1 MGALQTA
8 SKWFSAWW
16 GFNGGRAANAYPGSK
31 VDDQYPS
38 RPELS
43 LDQKDLLSRM
53 ELRQL
58 LNSGRHI
65 YNSYPMVSGAA
76 NDIAN
81 NVIGQHWQPQYTGKR
96 DQVWGRKVEGW
107 LREYYKIC
115 DVRGQ
120 PFDLVT
126 DLYVG
131 VVTLIRDG
139 EYFLHL
145 TQNEAGYPMIQFLE
159 AHRIGTRIGAFA
171 GPIMEGPYKGLTQR
185 NGIAYNSYS
194 RPIAYRFLGDTP
206 ETDEW
211 IDAARIYHVYDPKWF
226 SQGRGISPLVYG
238 ILDWLDV
245 HGWRQ
250 NEKMAQLIFSSIALL
265 ETNEAGAPSTL
276 QERMRQAVTGS
287 STGGPVKQIVESFT
301 SGMTRFMKING
312 SNIKALEN
320 ARPSPNQ
327 ANFEERILRGCFRAM
342 GWTYEQ
348 GYDSSNQGGANVRRD
363 VAQNQKSV
371 EHMQAITAKPW
382 TRVTVYGIAAADA
395 LGVLNDE
402 DGKPLGIVPD
412 FYKWRPQL
420 PQKMT
425 VDAGRDR
432 RVDVEEI
439 RAGTRTMIED
449 IRDRGGDEEEHIDE
463 QIRFYKM
470 KRDKAREAEI
480 APDEWVDCFG
490 SLLINPS
497 SAPAPE
503 PESKE
508 DDKTD
513 PAKKKPDEKM
523 GDNNDE

>member
-1 MGALQTA
+1 MWST
-8 SKWFSAWW
+8 FW
-16 GFNGGRAANAYPGSK
+16 GYGGGRTANAFPGSK
-31 VDDQYPS
+31 VDEQYPS

-43 LDQKDLLSRM
+43 LDQKDMIGRM
-53 ELRQL
+53 EHKQL

-65 YNSYPMVSGAA
+65 YNAYPMVSGAA

-81 NVIGQHWQPQYTGKR
+81 NVIGQHWQPQYTGKK
-96 DQVWGRKVEGW
+96 DPVWGRKVETW

-120 PFDLVT
+120 PFDMVT

-131 VVTLIRDG
+131 VVTIIRDG

-145 TQNEAGYPMIQFLE
+145 TQNEAGYPMVQFLE
-159 AHRIGTRIGAFA
+159 SHRFGTRFGLSE
-171 GPIMEGPYKGLTQR
+171 GPIADGPYRGLSQR
-185 NGIAYNSYS
+185 NGIAYNAYS
-194 RPIAYRFLGDTP
+194 RPIAYHFLGDVP
-206 ETDEW
+206 ADDQW

-265 ETNEAGAPSTL
+265 ETNEQGAPPTI
-276 QERMRQAVTGS
+276 QERMRAAVAGVT
-287 STGGPVKQIVESFT
+287 STGGPVKAVVEEFKA
-301 SGMTRFMKING
+301 GMTRFLKING

-320 ARPSPNQ
+320 SRPSPNQ
-327 ANFEERILRGCFRAM
+327 ANFEERILRGAFRAL

-348 GYDSSNQGGANVRRD
+348 AYDSSKQGGANVRRD

-371 EHMQAITAKPW
+371 EHMQDIIAKPW
-382 TRVTVYGIAAADA
+382 LRVTVYAIAAANA
-395 LGVLNDE
+395 LGLLMDE
-402 DGKPLGIVPD
+402 EGGALALPSD

-420 PQKMT
+420 PQKMS

-449 IRDRGGDEEEHIDE
+449 IRERGGDEEEHIDE

-470 KRDKAREAEI
+470 KRDKAIEAGI
-480 APDEWVDCFG
+480 DDDEWTDCFG
-490 SLLINPS
+490 SMLVNPTAS
-497 SAPAPE
+497 PAAQ
-503 PESKE
+503 
-508 DDKTD
+508 DNATNQTD
-513 PAKKKPDEKM
+513 PAKKDPAPEPDQPTE
-523 GDNNDE
+523 

>member
-1 MGALQTA
+1 MPALQTA
-8 SKWFSAWW
+8 SKLISAFFGFSGA
-16 GFNGGRAANAYPGSK
+16 RAANAYPGSK

-43 LDQKDLLSRM
+43 LDQKDLLGRM

-96 DQVWGRKVEGW
+96 DQVWGRKVETW
-107 LREYYKIC
+107 LKEFYKIC

-120 PFDLVT
+120 PFDMVT

-159 AHRIGTRIGAFA
+159 AHRIGTRIGSFDGA
-171 GPIMEGPYKGLTQR
+171 ILEGTYKGLTQR
-185 NGIAYNSYS
+185 NGIAYNAYS

-276 QERMRQAVTGS
+276 QDRMRQAVTGGS
-287 STGGPVKQIVESFT
+287 TTGGPVKQIVESFT

-327 ANFEERILRGCFRAM
+327 ANFEERILRGCFRAL

-348 GYDSSNQGGANVRRD
+348 AYDSSKQGGANVRRD

-371 EHMQAITAKPW
+371 EHMQSITSKPW
-382 TRVTVYGIAAADA
+382 LRVTVYGLAAANA
-395 LGVLNDE
+395 LDVLNDE
-402 DGKPLGIVPD
+402 DGNPLGLVPD

-449 IRDRGGDEEEHIDE
+449 IRDRGGDEEEHLDE
-463 QIRFYKM
+463 QIRYYLM
-470 KRDKAREAEI
+470 KREKAKLAGVTD
-480 APDEWVDCFG
+480 DEWIDCFG
-490 SLLINPS
+490 SLLVNPP
-497 SAPAPE
+497 APAVVADGTDEPSPE
-503 PESKE
+503 DKNADSQPQPDPSKE
-508 DDKTD
+508 
-513 PAKKKPDEKM
+513 E
-523 GDNNDE
+523 